1 MLKRPFSG
9 SCASGWAN
17 SQASRGLS
25 RISDGGRGLPGVV
38 QLPSLDMS
46 SFSLCTCGVPGTA
59 LHPGREDVCPRLLG
73 ITLVTVD
80 WPGWVT
86 WPHLVARQAGECS
99 LYLGAVAPWFCCHVR
114 GREGQLKGDKA
125 LWSVGLGARHGGSQG
140 DVKVKGWVGEGG
152 LARPKALVS
161 TPRLIRPSPSVRFP
175 GLIHAASNE

>member
-17 SQASRGLS
+17 SQASRGLG
-25 RISDGGRGLPGVV
+25 RISDGGGGLPGIV

-46 SFSLCTCGVPGTA
+46 SFSLYTCGVPGTA
-59 LHPGREDVCPRLLG
+59 LHPGREDVCPSLLG
-73 ITLVTVD
+73 ITLATVD

-86 WPHLVARQAGECS
+86 WPHLVARQAGKCS

-125 LWSVGLGARHGGSQG
+125 LWSVGLGARHGGSQR
-140 DVKVKGWVGEGG
+140 DVKVKVGRRGG
-152 LARPKALVS
+152 LGETQGSGLRPEAHLAIPQRQISWVN
-161 TPRLIRPSPSVRFP
+161 
-175 GLIHAASNE
+175 AASNE